1 MSNIYKIH
9 ITVQIIAARMSMG
22 FRVPMGLAALRKKSE
37 KKDDDYQTG
46 NGGSNGVDKKAVV
59 SIVKSNS
66 FKVASRVQL
75 NISEYSG
82 VFMCMLLYIQ
92 SEMNRGKALSTI
104 GLYSIYG
111 TVIGQYLF
119 AIGFSMVKTVNH
131 TNIAKVIGATMRYFA
146 MAGLLYEIYA
156 LTKA

>member
-1 MSNIYKIH
+1 
-9 ITVQIIAARMSMG
+9 MSMG
-22 FRVPMGLAALRKKSE
+22 FRVPMGLAALKKKKE
-37 KKDDDYQTG
+37 KKDDDQQT
-46 NGGSNGVDKKAVV
+46 GGSNGVDKKAVV

-75 NISEYSG
+75 NIAEYSG

-92 SEMNRGKALSTI
+92 SEMNRGKGLSKI

-119 AIGFSMVKTVNH
+119 AVGFSIVKSVNH
-131 TNIAKVIGATMRYFA
+131 TNVAKVIGATLRYFA

-156 LTKA
+156 LTQA